1 MQHLLQQSMKT
12 SNGMISQLQT
22 ENEHLRSRI
31 NDFRAA
37 NAAYEQNLHAERTAH
52 NYTKQILMEE
62 KRLDFDTIRQQQDL
76 FHRSQA
82 DHMDTQR
89 NLELEKR
96 QLAEMAVEL
105 DRTQRKFHL
114 VDSLV
119 DVMLLQ
125 EDSELDMP
133 DRSRQVTDVIIDLEA
148 RMEKMYKA
156 ILDGKDK
163 QIAELEQSL
172 KQRDS

>member
-1 MQHLLQQSMKT
+1 M
-12 SNGMISQLQT
+12 
-22 ENEHLRSRI
+22 
-31 NDFRAA
+31 
-37 NAAYEQNLHAERTAH
+37 YRT
-52 NYTKQILMEE
+52 NYSSARH
-62 KRLDFDTIRQQQDL
+62 RLPCRTQQDV
-76 FHRSQA
+76 FRRSQA
-82 DHMDTQR
+82 DCMDTQR

-96 QLAEMAVEL
+96 QLAEMADEL
-105 DRTQRKFHL
+105 GRTQRKFHL

-119 DVMLLQ
+119 DVTLLQ

-156 ILDGKDK
+156 IIEGKDK

-172 KQRDS
+172 KHRDG

>member
-1 MQHLLQQSMKT
+1 
-12 SNGMISQLQT
+12 MISQLQV
-22 ENEHLRSRI
+22 ENEHQRSRI

-37 NAAYEQNLHAERTAH
+37 NVASEQNLHAERTAH

-62 KRLDFDTIRQQQDL
+62 KRLGFDTIRQQQDL

-89 NLELEKR
+89 NLELEKK
-96 QLAEMAVEL
+96 QLAEMAAEL

-172 KQRDS
+172 KHRDG